1 MYFEKAEND
10 GKENLDEILKRTEE
24 KYINNENSL
33 NSNTLA
39 FNSNDLASKDK
50 ELNYFSTNHN
60 KEENNTDNNVA
71 YQRANQEE
79 KTNTYGSKNANS
91 NQAENGFDIKN
102 LEKTIANIKKIKLAM
117 QGNPLA
123 LIELMNPNEKM
134 KDAVKVMKLLP
145 AVLRAMGNDSDD
157 KDNFFRNN
165 AKNDAS
171 ILSNSNIGE
180 QKITFDLREN
190 KSKSANFTINQNY
203 SSTNASKN
211 YDAKRIKNSPNDY
224 NATSPSGNFANLSDY
239 NNNDNYKSNF
249 ATIDNT
255 KTNDFIENY
264 NFGNLSKLLSSF
276 QNNETSTQNPLLSA
290 LNNQFFAK
298 NNQNKQ
304 QNQPL
309 TYENLAKFLDKQ

>member
-1 MYFEKAEND
+1 MH
-10 GKENLDEILKRTEE
+10 R
-24 KYINNENSL
+24 
-33 NSNTLA
+33 
-39 FNSNDLASKDK
+39 
-50 ELNYFSTNHN
+50 
-60 KEENNTDNNVA
+60 
-71 YQRANQEE
+71 
-79 KTNTYGSKNANS
+79 
-91 NQAENGFDIKN
+91 DIKN

-211 YDAKRIKNSPNDY
+211 YDAKYNINSPNDY
-224 NATSPSGNFANLSDY
+224 NATSPNG
-239 NNNDNYKSNF
+239 NF
-249 ATIDNT
+249 ATIDKT

-264 NFGNLSKLLSSF
+264 NLGNLSKLLSSF

-290 LNNQFFAK
+290 LNNQFFTK
-298 NNQNKQ
+298 SNQNKQ

-309 TYENLAKFLDKQ
+309 THENFAKFLDKQ

>member
-1 MYFEKAEND
+1 MFFEKAEND

-33 NSNTLA
+33 NSNTLT
-39 FNSNDLASKDK
+39 FNSNDFASKGK
-50 ELNYFSTNHN
+50 ELNYFSANHY

-79 KTNTYGSKNANS
+79 KKNTYGSKNANS

-211 YDAKRIKNSPNDY
+211 YDAKYIINSPNDY
-224 NATSPSGNFANLSDY
+224 NVTSPNGNFANLSNY
-239 NNNDNYKSNF
+239 KNNDNYKSNF

-264 NFGNLSKLLSSF
+264 NLGNLSKLLSSF

-290 LNNQFFAK
+290 LNNHFFTK
-298 NNQNKQ
+298 SNQNKQ

-309 TYENLAKFLDKQ
+309 TYETLAKFLDKH

>member
-1 MYFEKAEND
+1 MFFEKAEND
-10 GKENLDEILKRTEE
+10 GKENLDEILKKTEE
-24 KYINNENSL
+24 KYINNKNPF

-39 FNSNDLASKDK
+39 FNSNDFASKDK
-50 ELNYFSTNHN
+50 ELNYFSANHY

-71 YQRANQEE
+71 YQRTNQEE
-79 KTNTYGSKNANS
+79 KTNTYDSKNANS

-145 AVLRAMGNDSDD
+145 AVLSAMGNDSDD

-165 AKNDAS
+165 AKNDTS

-224 NATSPSGNFANLSDY
+224 NTTSPNGNFANLSDC

-249 ATIDNT
+249 STIDT

-264 NFGNLSKLLSSF
+264 NLGNLSKLLSSF

-290 LNNQFFAK
+290 LNNQFFTK
-298 NNQNKQ
+298 SNQNKQ

-309 TYENLAKFLDKQ
+309 THENFAKFLDKQ

>member
-1 MYFEKAEND
+1 MFFEKAEND
-10 GKENLDEILKRTEE
+10 DKENLDEILKRTEE
-24 KYINNENSL
+24 KYINNENPF
-33 NSNTLA
+33 NSNTLV

-50 ELNYFSTNHN
+50 ELNYFSTNYN
-60 KEENNTDNNVA
+60 KEENNTDNNIA
-71 YQRANQEE
+71 YKRTNQEG

-91 NQAENGFDIKN
+91 NQKESGFDIKN

-145 AVLRAMGNDSDD
+145 AVLSAMGNDSDD

-165 AKNDAS
+165 AKNDTS

-211 YDAKRIKNSPNDY
+211 YDAKRIKNSSNDY
-224 NATSPSGNFANLSDY
+224 NATSPNGNFANLSDC

-249 ATIDNT
+249 STIDNT

-290 LNNQFFAK
+290 LNNQFFTK
-298 NNQNKQ
+298 SNQNKQ

>member
-1 MYFEKAEND
+1 MFFEKAEND
-10 GKENLDEILKRTEE
+10 GKENLDEILKRTEA
-24 KYINNENSL
+24 KYINNENPF
-33 NSNTLA
+33 SNTLA
-39 FNSNDLASKDK
+39 FNSNDFASKDK
-50 ELNYFSTNHN
+50 ELNYFSTNYN

-71 YQRANQEE
+71 YQRTNQEE

-91 NQAENGFDIKN
+91 NQVENGFDIKN
-102 LEKTIANIKKIKLAM
+102 LEKTIATIKKIKLAM

-145 AVLRAMGNDSDD
+145 AVLSAMGNDSDD

-211 YDAKRIKNSPNDY
+211 YDAKYIKNSPNDY
-224 NATSPSGNFANLSDY
+224 NATSPNGNFADLSNC

-276 QNNETSTQNPLLSA
+276 QNNGTSTQNPLLSA
-290 LNNQFFAK
+290 LNNQFFTK
-298 NNQNKQ
+298 GNQNKQ

>member
-1 MYFEKAEND
+1 MFFEKAEND
-10 GKENLDEILKRTEE
+10 GKENLDEILKRTEAQ
-24 KYINNENSL
+24 YINNENPF

-50 ELNYFSTNHN
+50 ELNYFSTNYN

-71 YQRANQEE
+71 YQRTNQEE

-123 LIELMNPNEKM
+123 LIELMNPTEKM

-145 AVLRAMGNDSDD
+145 AVLSAMGNDSDN

-203 SSTNASKN
+203 SSTNASQN
-211 YDAKRIKNSPNDY
+211 YDAKYIKNSPNDY
-224 NATSPSGNFANLSDY
+224 NATSPNGNFAYLSDC

-249 ATIDNT
+249 STIDNT

-264 NFGNLSKLLSSF
+264 NFDNLSKLLSSF
-276 QNNETSTQNPLLSA
+276 QNNETSTQNPLLSE
-290 LNNQFFAK
+290 LNNQFFTK
-298 NNQNKQ
+298 SNQNKQ

>member
-1 MYFEKAEND
+1 MFFEKAEND
-10 GKENLDEILKRTEE
+10 SKENIDQILKRTEE
-24 KYINNENSL
+24 KYINNENPF
-33 NSNTLA
+33 NSNTLT
-39 FNSNDLASKDK
+39 FNSTDFASKDK
-50 ELNYFSTNHN
+50 VFSANHN

-71 YQRANQEE
+71 YQRTNHEE
-79 KTNTYGSKNANS
+79 KTNTYCSKNANS

-145 AVLRAMGNDSDD
+145 AVLSSMGNDSDD

-165 AKNDAS
+165 AKNDTS
-171 ILSNSNIGE
+171 ILSNANIGE
-180 QKITFDLREN
+180 QKIIFDLREN

-224 NATSPSGNFANLSDY
+224 NATSPNGNFANLSNY
-239 NNNDNYKSNF
+239 KNNDNYKSNF

-264 NFGNLSKLLSSF
+264 NLGNLSKLLSSF
-276 QNNETSTQNPLLSA
+276 QNKETSMQNPLLSA
-290 LNNQFFAK
+290 LNNQFFT
-298 NNQNKQ
+298 NGNQNNQ